1 MDLKGLKANRE
12 NREMDGPGSSMYTGE
27 NEAVQTTLRQ
37 FMKVIAGIGEQAF
50 RNEKNPTGSMQ
61 LYNYLRVMKEAERQ
75 KQISFS

>member
-12 NREMDGPGSSMYTGE
+12 NRETDGPGSSMYTGE

-50 RNEKNPTGSMQ
+50 RNEKQKPHRLKAALQ
-61 LYNYLRVMKEAERQ
+61 LFKGDQR
-75 KQISFS
+75 S

>member
-37 FMKVIAGIGEQAF
+37 FMKVIARIGEQAF
-50 RNEKNPTGSMQ
+50 RNEKQKPHRFKAALQ
-61 LYNYLRVMKEAERQ
+61 LFKSNER
-75 KQISFS
+75 S

>member
-37 FMKVIAGIGEQAF
+37 FMKVIARIEEQAF
-50 RNEKNPTGSMQ
+50 RNEKQKPHQ
-61 LYNYLRVMKEAERQ
+61 LKAALQLFKSDE
-75 KQISFS
+75 KS